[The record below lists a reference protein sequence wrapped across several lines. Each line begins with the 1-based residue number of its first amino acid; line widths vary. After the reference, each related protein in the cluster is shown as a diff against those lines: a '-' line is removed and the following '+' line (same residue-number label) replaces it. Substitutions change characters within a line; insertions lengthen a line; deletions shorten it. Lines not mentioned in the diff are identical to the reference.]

1 MSDDDFKVFKIWLTE
16 MLDFN
21 IITVTFLKK
30 DGTERVM
37 KCTTSQKF
45 TNPVIESTEDKKE
58 RKVNEEV
65 KPVFDVDAQAW
76 RSFRWN
82 SVKRIEFNIT

>member
-1 MSDDDFKVFKIWLTE
+1 MTEDDFKVFKIWLTE

-21 IITVTFLKK
+21 IVTVTFLKK

-37 KCTTSQKF
+37 KCTTSSAITQ
-45 TNPVIESTEDKKE
+45 PVIESEESKKE

-76 RSFRWN
+76 RSFRWD
-82 SVKRIEFNIT
+82 SVKRIEFSIT